1 MLVSSELVVDFD
13 VLNYV
18 GHTAFHI
25 KRNVHIFSFY
35 DEPHHNQKYHQGVLF
50 LLLETRSGENQ
61 PYSALELLSFGRW
74 LASVDCVDA
83 DLRQVPRTEG
93 HG

>member
-35 DEPHHNQKYHQGVLF
+35 DEPHHNQKYF
-50 LLLETRSGENQ
+50 
-61 PYSALELLSFGRW
+61 SFY
-74 LASVDCVDA
+74 LKP
-83 DLRQVPRTEG
+83 DLVKTSLIPP
-93 HG
+93 

>member
-1 MLVSSELVVDFD
+1 MVTHD
-13 VLNYV
+13 
-18 GHTAFHI
+18 
-25 KRNVHIFSFY
+25 HIFSCY

-61 PYSALELLSFGRW
+61 PYSALELLLFGRW

>member
-1 MLVSSELVVDFD
+1 MSVSSELVVDFD

-25 KRNVHIFSFY
+25 KRNAHIFSFY

-50 LLLETRSGENQ
+50 L
-61 PYSALELLSFGRW
+61 F
-74 LASVDCVDA
+74 LA
-83 DLRQVPRTEG
+83 T
-93 HG
+93 